1 MPSRTELS
9 ALLSQALVAFTIEL
23 DNEFEHLMQRWTTD
37 HDDSTGADDGAPWL
51 VSMVMWC
58 NCMRFLRPE
67 GMTVQELEQL
77 ARTPTNL
84 AGMQRWGYLVV
95 EPGRSADGSPILAAD
110 LVIRPTPGGRRAQFF
125 WGPLPRLIEDRWR
138 QRFGEETVERLRRA
152 LWGVVGKLETPL
164 PNCMPILHQAW
175 TTTVTCTK
183 APAPRQ
189 GSDLRLSAL
198 LARALLAF
206 AVPFERRS
214 DLSLAISANA
224 VRVLSAEFVR
234 VRDVPRMAGVATEA
248 TRIALGQLDKR
259 GHVEFRTDV
268 AAGRGHL
275 VRLTDKG
282 VKAQSAY
289 RRLVSGIESEWRDR
303 FGAEVVDELR
313 ETLEPLAA
321 APTANGS
328 PPLFQGI
335 EPYPN
340 GWRAAGRRRQHLPH
354 FPVVLSRGGFPDGA

>member
-1 MPSRTELS
+1 MADRIELS

-23 DNEFEHLMQRWTTD
+23 DNEFEHLMQHRTTG
-37 HDDSTGADDGAPWL
+37 HDATGADDGAPWL

-67 GMTVQELEQL
+67 GMTVRELEQL
-77 ARTPTNL
+77 ALTRTNL

-95 EPGRSADGSPILAAD
+95 EPGRSPDGSPILAAD
-110 LVIRPTPGGRRAQFF
+110 LVIRPTPGGRRAQFV
-125 WGPLPRLIEDRWR
+125 WGPLPQLIEDRWR
-138 QRFGEETVERLRRA
+138 QRFGEETIERLRRA

-164 PNCMPILHQAW
+164 PNCMPILHQGW
-175 TTTVTCTK
+175 TTTLTCTSG
-183 APAPRQ
+183 PAPRN

-206 AVPFERRS
+206 AVPFERRA

-224 VRVLSAEFVR
+224 VRVLSPEFVR

-282 VKAQSAY
+282 VKAQSTY
-289 RRLVSGIESEWRDR
+289 RRLVSGIELRWRER

-313 ETLEPLAA
+313 ETLELLAV
-321 APTANGS
+321 PTADGS
-328 PPLFQGI
+328 PPLFAGI

-340 GWRAAGRRRQHLPH
+340 GWRAAARTRQHLPH
-354 FPVVLSRGGFPDGA
+354 FPVVLDRGGFPDGA

>member
-1 MPSRTELS
+1 M
-9 ALLSQALVAFTIEL
+9 
-23 DNEFEHLMQRWTTD
+23 
-37 HDDSTGADDGAPWL
+37 
-51 VSMVMWC
+51 
-58 NCMRFLRPE
+58 
-67 GMTVQELEQL
+67 
-77 ARTPTNL
+77 
-84 AGMQRWGYLVV
+84 
-95 EPGRSADGSPILAAD
+95 
-110 LVIRPTPGGRRAQFF
+110 

-164 PNCMPILHQAW
+164 PNCMPILHQGW

-183 APAPRQ
+183 GPAPRN

-206 AVPFERRS
+206 AVPFERGA

-224 VRVLSAEFVR
+224 VRVLSPEFVR
-234 VRDVPRMAGVATEA
+234 VRDVPRMAGVATEV

-259 GHVEFRTDV
+259 GHVEFRTDI

-282 VKAQSAY
+282 VKAQSTY
-289 RRLVSGIESEWRDR
+289 RRLVSGIELRWRER

-313 ETLEPLAA
+313 ETLELLAVPSA
-321 APTANGS
+321 DGS
-328 PPLFQGI
+328 PPLFAGI

-340 GWRAAGRRRQHLPH
+340 GWRAAGRNRQHLPH
-354 FPVVLSRGGFPDGA
+354 FPVVLHRGGFPDGA